1 VALGITWRL
10 AAQHVGIGTSAPDA
24 RLHVQTP
31 STVDFIRTGWF
42 QNQRNA
48 ADNNG
53 VLIDIARAAAD
64 AYALNVRS
72 GAGLTSRLYV
82 RGDGNVGIG
91 TTSPGFGLD
100 VEKGTRQTFAKF
112 GDHHPLYVAAN
123 RPSIGFNLY
132 YDNDP
137 IDGPFWRFGKGSTG
151 HYGGVIS
158 VNPATGTMSIY
169 TSNSGNAGNLA
180 TTTERVTI
188 LQNGNVGI
196 GSTNPGFGLD
206 VEKGT
211 GATFAKFGNQY
222 PLYVTANWPNIGFN
236 LYFDG
241 SWRFGKGSTAHYG
254 GVIGVDP
261 GTGRMYIHT
270 TNSGNA
276 GNPATTTERV
286 TILQNGNVGIGT
298 TTPAER
304 LHVVGRAIVNDG
316 TTGTPTNST
325 SGSDGSRIILWPGGA
340 TATPYQIGIAS
351 SEMWTGVPSGASW
364 SVFRGTDRQLIVRPT
379 MPVGNVGG
387 STNFPSI
394 TLGNLRN
401 AYSSGPYPKRGTFLY
416 FGGPTNDF
424 EDNTDRVLMYVVHLA
439 SDVTRLR
446 LHVEDN
452 GETAEGFSI
461 LGAACAGNG
470 GCFDDAGSSLLFDFA
485 ANGQAYKP
493 NGGQWAALSDA
504 RLKEDI
510 RPYTRGLA
518 ELRALRPVRYKYK
531 KEYWAASDR
540 HFTGLIAQ
548 EVQDVVPEMVHPY
561 KFQAIGDKLMD
572 VLAVDPSD
580 LTYMLINAVKE
591 LDAENQRLKARL
603 AAVEAEKQALEARL
617 SLIESRLSALEGLR
631 GSKE

>member
-1 VALGITWRL
+1 MKGQTYLIGLVALGVTWRL
-10 AAQHVGIGTSAPDA
+10 AAQNVGIGTSAPDA

-53 VLIDIARAAAD
+53 VLIDIARAATD

-72 GAGLTSRLYV
+72 GVGAGLTSRLYV

-91 TTSPGFGLD
+91 TTS
-100 VEKGTRQTFAKF
+100 
-112 GDHHPLYVAAN
+112 
-123 RPSIGFNLY
+123 
-132 YDNDP
+132 
-137 IDGPFWRFGKGSTG
+137 
-151 HYGGVIS
+151 
-158 VNPATGTMSIY
+158 
-169 TSNSGNAGNLA
+169 
-180 TTTERVTI
+180 
-188 LQNGNVGI
+188 
-196 GSTNPGFGLD
+196 PGFGLD

-236 LYFDG
+236 LYFDNT
-241 SWRFGKGSTAHYG
+241 WRFGNGSSGHYG
-254 GVIGVDP
+254 GVIGLNP
-261 GTGRMYIHT
+261 FTGAMFVYT

-276 GNPATTTERV
+276 GDVATTTERV

-298 TTPAER
+298 TTPEAR
-304 LHVVGRAIVNDG
+304 LHVNGRAIVHDG

-325 SGSDGSRIILWPGGA
+325 WGSAGSRIILWPGSA
-340 TATPYQIGIAS
+340 TATPYQIGIAP
-351 SEMWTGVPSGASW
+351 SEMWTGVPSWASW

-379 MPVGNVGG
+379 MPVGNIGG

-394 TLGNLRN
+394 MLGNFRN
-401 AYSSGPYPKRGTFLY
+401 AYASAPFPKRGTFVY

-424 EDNTDRVLMYVVHLA
+424 DDNTDEFFMYVIHFA
-439 SDVTRLR
+439 PDESRLR
-446 LHVEDN
+446 LHVENN
-452 GETAEGFSI
+452 GAEDGFSI
-461 LGAACAGNG
+461 LGASCNG
-470 GCFDDAGSSLLFDFA
+470 GGCRNYNFSSLLFDFA
-485 ANGQAYKP
+485 GNGQAYKP
-493 NGGQWAALSDA
+493 GGGSWAAISDA

-510 RPYTRGLA
+510 HPYTRGLA

-561 KFQAIGDKLMD
+561 KFQAIGDKLID

-591 LDAENQRLKARL
+591 LDAENQQLKARL
-603 AAVEAEKQALEARL
+603 AAMEAEKDALAHRL
-617 SLIESRLSALEGLR
+617 SLIESRLAAIEGLR
-631 GSKE
+631 GNK